1 MIGLILLGGAATC
14 VSIRRTKKCLLEK
27 LEHID
32 ACLDRTDVQLDRIEA
47 RIDQIE
53 TTLDSQA
60 VAHQPT
66 IRGFERVDQAVWRWR
81 TWRARADLGGK
92 S

>member
-1 MIGLILLGGAATC
+1 
-14 VSIRRTKKCLLEK
+14 
-27 LEHID
+27 
-32 ACLDRTDVQLDRIEA
+32 VQLDRIEA

-81 TWRARADLGGK
+81 TWRAPADLGGK